1 VGTSL
6 KTKPI
11 YEFGDYR
18 LDAEERVLIREGQNV
33 PIPPKDIETLVVLVE
48 KAGHIVGKDELL
60 AKVWPGVFIEENNLA
75 RRIFNLRQVLGEGPD
90 GRKYIETVPKRGYR
104 FVGSVRE
111 RGDSLESSAPMP
123 TTSDSPRPDAR
134 AIHRR
139 SIWTWALAAVLVG
152 TAILLVHHFWPT
164 RASSSQKV
172 MLAVLPFENLSRD
185 ASEDYFSDGLTEE
198 MIAQLGQV
206 QPSRLGV
213 IARTSAMR
221 YKNSKES
228 IAQIGHELGVN
239 YLLEGSV
246 RHAGLRVR
254 ITAQLIQT
262 NDQTHL
268 WSESYETPL
277 TDILKIQREIAERI
291 TQSLRLE
298 LLPARSHTTE
308 VPIQPEA
315 YRKYLLGLNEFRKG
329 TGEGFQSAIR
339 DFQDAIAI
347 DPRSARLYAALA
359 EVYSESVPYYSS
371 PSVAM
376 PLAKQAAQKAIEL
389 DPNLASAH
397 ATLGDIHLLFD
408 WDWKAAEAEYRT
420 ALEIN
425 PNSSQAQLGYT
436 DYLSTLGRHD
446 EAISHAEIV
455 NHVDPLAL
463 DSRNE
468 ALWAYYFSGRLQET
482 VEQARKAIELEPEAG
497 LPYAMMALAA
507 ADLGQRAEAA
517 RAAEKA
523 AQSGESMR
531 NNVCATN
538 CSPTILATAAS
549 ALARAGQHD
558 RAKQVL
564 EHALELAKTR
574 YVCSFLVAAAYTDLG
589 KTEQAFDSLDLAFR
603 QRST

>member
-1 VGTSL
+1 MSL
-6 KTKPI
+6 KTKHV
-11 YEFGDYR
+11 YEFGPYR
-18 LDAEERVLIREGQNV
+18 LDAEEKVLMRDGQAV
-33 PIPPKDIETLVVLVE
+33 PIQPKDLETLLVLVE
-48 KAGHIVGKDELL
+48 RAGHIVEKDELIE
-60 AKVWPGVFIEENNLA
+60 KVWPGVFIEEGNLSK
-75 RRIFNLRQVLGEGPD
+75 RIFNLRQVLGAGPD
-90 GRKYIETVPKRGYR
+90 GRQYIETIPKRGYR
-104 FVGSVRE
+104 FVGLVQSEADDR
-111 RGDSLESSAPMP
+111 ESSETETPAQPQAAE
-123 TTSDSPRPDAR
+123 SAG
-134 AIHRR
+134 HRR
-139 SIWTWALAAVLVG
+139 SFWLRALVLSC
-152 TAILLVHHFWPT
+152 TLALIAILVSRYLRHPST
-164 RASSSQKV
+164 ASTQKV
-172 MLAVLPFENLSRD
+172 MLVVLPFVNLSSD
-185 ASEDYFSDGLTEE
+185 AHDEYFADGLTEE
-198 MIAQLGQV
+198 MITQLGQL
-206 QPSRLGV
+206 QPAHLGV

-221 YKNSKES
+221 YKNTQRSA
-228 IAQIGHELGVN
+228 AQICHELGAD

-246 RHAGLRVR
+246 RQVGPRVR
-254 ITAQLIQT
+254 IAAQLIQAT
-262 NDQTHL
+262 DQTHL
-268 WSESYETPL
+268 WAESYETPL
-277 TDILKIQREIAERI
+277 TDILKIQTEIAGRI

-298 LLPARSHTTE
+298 LLPARSHTAE

-315 YRKYLLGLNEFRKG
+315 YRKYLLGLNESRKG
-329 TGEGFQSAIR
+329 TGEGFQNAIR

-347 DPRSARLYAALA
+347 DPRSARLHAALA
-359 EVYSESVPYYSS
+359 EAYSESVPYYNS
-371 PSVAM
+371 PAEGM
-376 PLAKQAAQKAIEL
+376 PLAKQAAQKALEL

-408 WDWKAAEAEYRT
+408 WDWKAAEAEYRR

-425 PNSSQAQLGYT
+425 PNSAQAQLGYT

-455 NHVDPLAL
+455 NHIDPLAL

-482 VEQARKAIELEPEAG
+482 IQQARKAIELEPDAG

-507 ADLGQRAEAA
+507 ADLGQRTEAV
-517 RAAEKA
+517 RAAEQA
-523 AQSGESMR
+523 TQSAESMR

-574 YVCSFLVAAAYTDLG
+574 YVCRFLIAAAYTDLG
-589 KTEQAFDSLDLAFR
+589 ETQRAFDSLDLAFL

>member
-1 VGTSL
+1 MGTSL

-18 LDAEERVLIREGQNV
+18 LDAEERVLIRGGQNV

-48 KAGHIVGKDELL
+48 RAGHIVGKDELL

-111 RGDSLESSAPMP
+111 QGDSLESSTPMP
-123 TTSDSPRPDAR
+123 ATSDSPQLSAH
-134 AIHRR
+134 AVHRR
-139 SIWTWALAAVLVG
+139 SIWAWALAVVLVG
-152 TAILLVHHFWPT
+152 AAILLVHHFWPS

-298 LLPARSHTTE
+298 LLPPRSHTAE

-315 YRKYLLGLNEFRKG
+315 YRKYLLWLNEFRK
-329 TGEGFQSAIR
+329 
-339 DFQDAIAI
+339 
-347 DPRSARLYAALA
+347 
-359 EVYSESVPYYSS
+359 
-371 PSVAM
+371 
-376 PLAKQAAQKAIEL
+376 
-389 DPNLASAH
+389 
-397 ATLGDIHLLFD
+397 
-408 WDWKAAEAEYRT
+408 
-420 ALEIN
+420 
-425 PNSSQAQLGYT
+425 
-436 DYLSTLGRHD
+436 
-446 EAISHAEIV
+446 
-455 NHVDPLAL
+455 
-463 DSRNE
+463 
-468 ALWAYYFSGRLQET
+468 
-482 VEQARKAIELEPEAG
+482 
-497 LPYAMMALAA
+497 
-507 ADLGQRAEAA
+507 
-517 RAAEKA
+517 
-523 AQSGESMR
+523 
-531 NNVCATN
+531 
-538 CSPTILATAAS
+538 
-549 ALARAGQHD
+549 
-558 RAKQVL
+558 
-564 EHALELAKTR
+564 
-574 YVCSFLVAAAYTDLG
+574 
-589 KTEQAFDSLDLAFR
+589 
-603 QRST
+603 